1 MEFFLKSFIFA
12 LGDDWTEVN
21 KLATKFKDYL
31 RLINEKDTL
40 NAAQASDFLQKQ
52 VRMTVPR
59 QQRTRGKSRAVR
71 ARSLHVASR
80 GIWAHQVCCFKY
92 ARARHQSC
100 ASRLREA
107 A

>member
-52 VRMTVPR
+52 VCAYCCTSVY
-59 QQRTRGKSRAVR
+59 TAHKGACACTVR
-71 ARSLHVASR
+71 ARS
-80 GIWAHQVCCFKY
+80 CCCIMGTLGSGVFCWI
-92 ARARHQSC
+92 HM
-100 ASRLREA
+100 
-107 A
+107 